1 MMKIVAIGDALLPA
15 KYMADALSRVD
26 HSGNEIRVLSWGED
40 DEEKLDKRAR
50 NLELNGPTADS
61 PPAEFDDHVADTEL
75 VMVHYCPV
83 SENLLRRAKKL
94 KILATCRMGTQ
105 NIDVNAATRHGIL
118 AFHVIGRTTEAVS
131 DHTIGLLLCE
141 ARNIARAD
149 SARKK
154 GIWRK
159 SYMNSACTPELEGK
173 TLGIVG
179 FGEVGRAVLQKLKGF
194 NMRFLVHDPFVSESD
209 IAQCGGRKVG
219 LDELVANSDFVTL
232 HAVVTPESTAMIGYR
247 EIGLMKPTAYLI
259 NTARSEL
266 VDENALYDA
275 LRAQKIA
282 GAAMDVFKDEPLPVD
297 HPLLQ
302 LDNVTLTPHLA
313 SSTVECLSKSPRLLL
328 DEIVKCLHTG
338 DSRFILNPEVLRKH
352 PFAHFALT

>member
-1 MMKIVAIGDALLPA
+1 MRIVAIGDALLPA
-15 KYMADALSRVD
+15 RYMADALRKIN
-26 HSGNEIRVLSWGED
+26 HSENKITVLSWGED

-61 PPAEFDDHVADTEL
+61 PPAELDDCIAEAEL
-75 VMVHYCPV
+75 LMVHYCPV
-83 SENLLRRAKKL
+83 SEDLLGRAAKL

-105 NIDVNAATRHGIL
+105 NIDVNAATQLGIL

-141 ARNIARAD
+141 ARNLARAD
-149 SARKK
+149 SAMKK

-159 SYMNSACTPELEGK
+159 SYINSASTPELEGK
-173 TLGIVG
+173 TVGIVG
-179 FGEVGRAVLQKLKGF
+179 FGEVGRAVLRKLKGF
-194 NMRFLVHDPFVSESD
+194 NMRFLVHDPFVSQSD
-209 IAQCGGRKVG
+209 IAQCGGIKVG
-219 LDELVANSDFVTL
+219 VDELLPESDFVTL
-232 HAVVTPESTAMIGYR
+232 HAVVTPESTNMIGER

-266 VDENALYDA
+266 IDEDALYKA
-275 LRAQKIA
+275 LIDQKIA
-282 GAAMDVFKDEPLPVD
+282 GAALDVFKDEPLPVD

-328 DEIVKCLHTG
+328 YEILKFLDTA
-338 DSRFILNPEVLRKH
+338 DSRFILNPELLQKY
-352 PFAHFALT
+352 PPEHFALT